1 MNNHSFISKH
11 YYLVRMENLIFTK
24 WCKKYNI
31 AYIDAHLLLSIDE
44 SNGQSEPTKLSEEL
58 LIPKQSITSMLD
70 KLEKK
75 GYILRTH
82 SVNDRRKINISITE
96 NGKKIVG
103 PIQAAFIMAEREIL
117 KHLDKDEIDTMI
129 NTYKKILDIIANISL
144 EKEHE

>member
-44 SNGQSEPTKLSEEL
+44 SNGQSEPTKMSEEL
-58 LIPKQSITSMLD
+58 LIPKQSITSILD

-96 NGKKIVG
+96 SGKKIVKM
-103 PIQAAFIMAEREIL
+103 ARLAFDKTEQEIL
-117 KHLDKDEIDTMI
+117 KQINKEEINTML
-129 NTYKKILDIIANISL
+129 NTYKNIIDITAETL
-144 EKEHE
+144 F